1 MAPMV
6 GPESHVNENLRHK
19 SKKRKRNT
27 DEQPRM
33 VQVKNQKLGAVGDV
47 SADALHW
54 KEVALPDRLDDAE
67 GFFGLEEIEG
77 VEVLRPQGA
86 AKPPRFKVRPKFV
99 GSGLS

>member
-1 MAPMV
+1 
-6 GPESHVNENLRHK
+6 
-19 SKKRKRNT
+19 
-27 DEQPRM
+27 M